1 MTQSLSMSEAR
12 EQLTRLP
19 EQLAEAP
26 NTGAVTIT
34 RHGEPVLAVLSY
46 DFYEAIMETLEIV
59 SDPNELASVRA
70 GLQDIVE
77 GRTVSLAEAEKR
89 LGL

>member
-1 MTQSLSMSEAR
+1 MAQSLSMSEAR

-19 EQLAEAP
+19 EQLAETP
-26 NTGAVTIT
+26 GTGAVTIT
-34 RHGEPVLAVLSY
+34 RHGEPVLAVLPY
-46 DFYEAIMETLEIV
+46 DFYESIMETLEIV
-59 SDPNELASVRA
+59 SDPGELASVRA

-77 GRTVSLAEAEKR
+77 GRTVSLAEAERR